1 VLPDPTVRIAA
12 LSEAHRVIVVVMGV
26 TGVGKTTVG
35 RLLARALGAE
45 FVDGDD
51 YHPAAN
57 VAKMHAGTPL
67 TDDDRRPWL
76 ARLNEVLL
84 EHAARNAGV
93 VLACSALKQRYR
105 EQLFAGV
112 TNGRL
117 VYLRGTK
124 AMLAE
129 RLGARREHF
138 MNPALLDS
146 QFAALEEPT
155 DAIAADVD
163 RAPEAIAATILAQLS
178 RS

>member
-1 VLPDPTVRIAA
+1 
-12 LSEAHRVIVVVMGV
+12 VIVVVMGV
-26 TGVGKTTVG
+26 AGVGKTTVG
-35 RLLARALGAE
+35 RLLARELDAG
-45 FVDGDD
+45 FVDADD

-57 VAKMHAGTPL
+57 VAKMHSGKPL

-76 ARLNEVLL
+76 ARLNEVLR
-84 EHAARNAGV
+84 EYAARNAGV

-112 TNGRL
+112 PDGRL

-124 AMLAE
+124 EMIAE

-146 QFAALEEPT
+146 QFAALEEPAHAIVA
-155 DAIAADVD
+155 DADG
-163 RAPEAIAATILAQLS
+163 APEAIAAGILPQLS
-178 RS
+178 